1 MTEKWRGI
9 HKLIEECGEVLQL
22 CGKVGAFPDEAHPS
36 GENIRAKMVEEL
48 GDLRAAIDYFMVEN
62 FTQTERGHICDR
74 RHRKFHKFADWV
86 LTGIPCNGKEV
97 RDTHTAAHPE
107 GAQG

>member
-9 HKLIEECGEVLQL
+9 HKLIEEAGEVLQL
-22 CGKVGAFPDEAHPS
+22 CGKIGAFPDEAHPS
-36 GENIRAKMVEEL
+36 GEDIRAKMVEEL

-62 FTQTERGHICDR
+62 FSHTERGHIYDR
-74 RHRKFHKFADWV
+74 RYHKFHKFADWV
-86 LTGIPCNGKEV
+86 LTGIPCNGQEV
-97 RDTHTAAHPE
+97 RVEIAAAHSE